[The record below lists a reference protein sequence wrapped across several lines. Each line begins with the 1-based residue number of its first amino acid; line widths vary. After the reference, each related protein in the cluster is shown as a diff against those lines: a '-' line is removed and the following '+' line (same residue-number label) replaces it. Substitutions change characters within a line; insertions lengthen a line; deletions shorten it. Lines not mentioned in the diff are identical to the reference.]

1 MNMVKNKYP
10 AAEHWKFG
18 DSTELQDALAELVS
32 QKMKTATS
40 CSFSSYKQSGSS
52 ILIGNEYIVL
62 NSKDTPTCVVRVMA
76 LHLIKFS
83 EMTVELAWK
92 EGEGDRSVR
101 HWQQEHQHF
110 FEREGS
116 FSPDMEVVVIE
127 FQVIDT
133 LEE

>member
-1 MNMVKNKYP
+1 MMNMVKNKYP

-18 DSTELQDALAELVS
+18 DSPELQDVLAELVS
-32 QKMKTATS
+32 KEIKTATS

-62 NSKDTPTCVVRVMA
+62 NSKDTPACVVRVMA

-83 EMTVELAWK
+83 EMTTELAWK
-92 EGEGDRSVR
+92 EGEGDRSVK

-116 FSPDMEVVVIE
+116 FSPEMEVVVIE
-127 FQVIDT
+127 FKVIDA
-133 LEE
+133 L